1 MIHNRANIFE
11 FATKEL
17 SQDAVFCYILDC
29 LNDLSKKSIACEFLK
44 RIGVTSTDEI
54 QQLEIKRQQDNIDIK
69 AVVTYQDGTRK
80 FIIIEDKV
88 YSSIHDNQLQRYKD
102 KTIQRENCSADDII
116 GIYFRIGKPQQW
128 ERKACQ
134 EAGFSILDYECF
146 LAYIETVAKTDVIL
160 DAFCDFFKQ
169 RVAYF
174 KMIDTCDF
182 SALDDAQ
189 FQEIM
194 GSRYGQRKIT
204 QWIMQKIFDGSY
216 SEKKLYDVNNF
227 GSPCTQYEFIFD
239 RETTA
244 TEWDLPESEF
254 PQRDYSCFFR
264 VDRNAKGWYIS
275 IRQYFRNGATDKET
289 ETSSQMRVQLLKVLG
304 IKKDDASNRKA
315 SKEKTLVL
323 FQIDSIERIQQK
335 VPLLREAVSY
345 LINTI

>member
-1 MIHNRANIFE
+1 MINNRPNIFE

-29 LNDLSKKSIACEFLK
+29 LNDLTKKSIATEFLNL
-44 RIGVTSTDEI
+44 IQVPYVDEI

-69 AVVTYQDGTRK
+69 AIVTYKDGTRK
-80 FIIIEDKV
+80 YIIIEDKV

-102 KTIQRENCSADDII
+102 ETIKREQCSADNII
-116 GIYFRIGKPQQW
+116 GIYFRIGKPQEW
-128 ERKACQ
+128 ERKACK
-134 EAGFSILDYECF
+134 EADFSILDYESF
-146 LAYIETVAKTDVIL
+146 LTYIEAAATADLIL
-160 DAFCDFFKQ
+160 DTFCDFFKQ
-169 RVAYF
+169 RAAYF
-174 KMIDTCDF
+174 KMIDTCAF
-182 SALDDAQ
+182 SALDNTQ
-189 FQEIM
+189 FQEII

-204 QWIMQKIFDGSY
+204 QWMMQKIFDESY

-239 RETTA
+239 RKTTA
-244 TEWDLPESEF
+244 AEWDLPESEF
-254 PQRDYSCFFR
+254 PQRDYCCFFR

-289 ETSSQMRVQLLKVLG
+289 EASNQKRVQLLKVLG

-323 FQIDSIERIQQK
+323 FQIDSIEKILQILPQ
-335 VPLLREAVSY
+335 LQEAVSY
-345 LINTI
+345 LLNTA